1 MKLHINLT
9 PGNFEKH
16 WPEMMMQIRESMD
29 AFLHDHNEL
38 SVEDNKLLT
47 LMLWSTLF
55 HPVSELSKSML
66 TFEFDNTDVKDKRIE
81 KNIEIITL
89 DTKLDSTLEDIR
101 DELNVALLKFHKETT
116 TENETLNAWVQT
128 WTDEAR
134 NKLRDDLVELV
145 HRHISTLLDVL
156 FAQLTVEIIEISF
169 HFRPRPVLVSSDGGT
184 KMVGRMSDMIQD
196 VPDEPA

>member
-47 LMLWSTLF
+47 VTLWSTLF
-55 HPVSELSKSML
+55 DPVSRLSNSML

-89 DTKLDSTLEDIR
+89 DTKLDSVLEDIR
-101 DELNVALLKFHKETT
+101 DELNVELLKFHKETT
-116 TENETLNAWVQT
+116 TANETLNAWVRT
-128 WTDEAR
+128 WTDETR
-134 NKLRDDLVELV
+134 STLRDDLVALV
-145 HRHISTLLDVL
+145 HRHISSLLDVL
-156 FAQLTVEIIEISF
+156 FAQLTAEIIEISF
-169 HFRPRPVLVSSDGGT
+169 RFRPRPVMVATDGG
-184 KMVGRMSDMIQD
+184 KQMVGRISDMIQD
-196 VPDEPA
+196 IPDEPA